1 MDLDPQFIDVED
13 LYLEDCLDTPI
24 FKDGDSW
31 LPSEDYN
38 LNSPLLRDRVDGF
51 ISKLNSKT
59 TCPERHSF
67 GQHISM
73 SNLQGSTNYHQFAVR
88 QFLQSQVAPSQETR
102 SILNDVEQGIKGAS
116 EVHKAYWIHFGKTPC
131 PDQLDPKWL
140 SDYYQTDIRFRKDF
154 EGFWFWHRVVVV
166 MNLTSSDPS
175 YISQGS
181 LFPGLK
187 VCLADGVATV
197 VLEHLTYGTV
207 VIRDGLCVMDRQRQ
221 VLDRNMV
228 LAIKDTLMGRC
239 AVKLVTTKRTD
250 SHIED
255 SRIRVETVV
264 STRR

>member
-1 MDLDPQFIDVED
+1 
-13 LYLEDCLDTPI
+13 
-24 FKDGDSW
+24 
-31 LPSEDYN
+31 
-38 LNSPLLRDRVDGF
+38 
-51 ISKLNSKT
+51 
-59 TCPERHSF
+59 
-67 GQHISM
+67 
-73 SNLQGSTNYHQFAVR
+73 
-88 QFLQSQVAPSQETR
+88 
-102 SILNDVEQGIKGAS
+102 
-116 EVHKAYWIHFGKTPC
+116 
-131 PDQLDPKWL
+131 
-140 SDYYQTDIRFRKDF
+140 
-154 EGFWFWHRVVVV
+154 